1 MTRPLRIAVV
11 AACPF
16 PERRGTPVR
25 IQRIAEG
32 IQRRGHQVHVVTY
45 PYGSGELDE
54 PVTLHRVRPA
64 GTSYR
69 AAPGP
74 SISKL
79 LVIDPLLVLMLRQV
93 LREQQIDVIHA
104 HHYEGL
110 LAGAAARTGTGIPLI
125 YDAHTLLESEL
136 PSYGRA
142 IPGGAKRAFGAL
154 LDRKLPPLADHVI
167 SVTDRIRDTLLAR
180 TRFRPEQV
188 SSISNGVEC
197 DLFDRHV
204 AAERDPARPPIIVF
218 TGNLAAYQGVDL
230 LLKAFQ
236 TVRASRPDVRL
247 RIVTQSGFAEYEP
260 AARLLGIRDGID
272 LVDTGF
278 ENVPALLAES
288 DIAVNPRPGC
298 DGIPLKL
305 LNYMAAARPVVSFE
319 GSAPGVEHGQ
329 TGWLVPRGDAS
340 AFALGILTLL
350 AAPDQAREIGR
361 QARRYVE
368 EHHSWDAVAERTER
382 VYRELAGHR
391 PTPRGTARI
400 ITEMPGASSESA
412 LGAGA
417 G

>member
-1 MTRPLRIAVV
+1 MTTPLRVAVV

-32 IQRRGHQVHVVTY
+32 VQRRGNQVHVVTY
-45 PYGSGELDE
+45 PYGRGDVEA
-54 PVTLHRVRPA
+54 PVTLHRVGSA

-69 AAPGP
+69 PAPGP
-74 SISKL
+74 SLSKL
-79 LVIDPLLVLMLRQV
+79 LIIDPLLVRLLRRV
-93 LREQQIDVIHA
+93 LREQKIDVIHA

-110 LAGAAARTGTGIPLI
+110 LAGAVARAGTGIPLI

-136 PSYGRA
+136 PSYARVVPAGL
-142 IPGGAKRAFGAL
+142 KRSFGAL
-154 LDRKLPPLADHVI
+154 LDRRLPPLADHVI
-167 SVTDRIRDTLLAR
+167 SVTDRIRDALLAS
-180 TRFRPEQV
+180 TSFRPEQV
-188 SSISNGVEC
+188 SSISNGVEI
-197 DLFDRHV
+197 DLFDRS
-204 AAERDPARPPIIVF
+204 AAPEEGGHPPIIVF

-236 TVRASRPDVRL
+236 AVRASRPDARL
-247 RIVTQSGFAEYEP
+247 RIVTQSGFSAYES
-260 AARLLGIRDGID
+260 AARTLGIRDGID
-272 LVDTGF
+272 VVDTGF
-278 ENVPALLAES
+278 ENVPALLAGS
-288 DIAVNPRPGC
+288 DIAVNPRSGC

-305 LNYMAAARPVVSFE
+305 LNYMAASRPVVSFE

-350 AAPDQAREIGR
+350 SAPERAREIGR

-368 EHHSWDAVAERTER
+368 AHHSWDAVAERTEA
-382 VYRELAGHR
+382 VYRELVGQPPA
-391 PTPRGTARI
+391 PY
-400 ITEMPGASSESA
+400 SA
-412 LGAGA
+412 PLISTVVPSVSPETTLGAGA